1 MKVLVLAVVLLCVC
15 SLEGAVVK
23 RDAETPGS
31 SLSDVFTQYF
41 QTVSEYLSK
50 QLPEKAKT
58 EELKTQAKAY
68 LEQVNEQLSP
78 IAKQLHTE
86 LMNFFTQLV
95 ETGKKAV
102 QQ

>member
-23 RDAETPGS
+23 RNAETP
-31 SLSDVFTQYF
+31 SLSDVFSQYF

-68 LEQVNEQLSP
+68 LEQAHEQLSP

-86 LMNFFTQLV
+86 FMDLITQLV

-102 QQ
+102 KQ

>member
-1 MKVLVLAVVLLCVC
+1 MKVLVLAMVLLCVC

-23 RDAETPGS
+23 RDTETPSS
-31 SLSDVFTQYF
+31 SLSDVFSQYF

-50 QLPEKAKT
+50 QLPEKVKAEEIKT
-58 EELKTQAKAY
+58 KTKAY
-68 LEQVNEQLSP
+68 LEQANEQFLP

-86 LMNFFTQLV
+86 FMDFLTQMV

>member
-23 RDAETPGS
+23 RNAETP

-50 QLPEKAKT
+50 HLPEKAKT
-58 EELKTQAKAY
+58 EELKTQAKYGAY
-68 LEQVNEQLSP
+68 LEQANEQLSP
-78 IAKQLHTE
+78 LVKQLHTE
-86 LMNFFTQLV
+86 LVELITKLV
-95 ETGKKAV
+95 ETRKKAA

>member
-23 RDAETPGS
+23 RNAETP

-50 QLPEKAKT
+50 HLPEKAKT

-68 LEQVNEQLSP
+68 LEQANEQLSP
-78 IAKQLHTE
+78 LVKQLHTE
-86 LMNFFTQLV
+86 LVELITKLV
-95 ETGKKAV
+95 ETRKKAA

>member
-31 SLSDVFTQYF
+31 SLPDVFTQYF
-41 QTVSEYLSK
+41 HTVSEYLSK

-68 LEQVNEQLSP
+68 LEQANEQLSP
-78 IAKQLHTE
+78 IAKQLHAEFVDLLTK
-86 LMNFFTQLV
+86 LL

-102 QQ
+102 Q

>member
-23 RDAETPGS
+23 RNAETP

-50 QLPEKAKT
+50 HLPEKAKT
-58 EELKTQAKAY
+58 EELKTQARAY
-68 LEQVNEQLSP
+68 LEQANEQLSP
-78 IAKQLHTE
+78 IAKRLHTE
-86 LMNFFTQLV
+86 LVELITQLV

-102 QQ
+102 QK